1 MAATTTEREE
11 TENADPGHRSSATST
26 NQPNFSLPKQIIYLD
41 RNNTPDIWGD
51 IKRTVDESSYVAPGR
66 SKDYRTVVLLPKQ
79 EAFD

>member
-11 TENADPGHRSSATST
+11 IENADPGHRSGAHSSS
-26 NQPNFSLPKQIIYLD
+26 QPQFSLPKQIIYLD

-51 IKRTVDESSYVAPGR
+51 IKRTVDESSYVAPGS

>member
-11 TENADPGHRSSATST
+11 TENADPGHRSNATST

>member
-11 TENADPGHRSSATST
+11 TENADPRQRSSASNT
-26 NQPNFSLPKQIIYLD
+26 NQHHFSLPKQIIYLD

-51 IKRTVDESSYVAPGR
+51 IKRTVDESSYVAPGS